1 MSIFYLF
8 NLIFIGIMT
17 TVNLAE
23 FIMKLVKEKHRPCD
37 KD

>member
-1 MSIFYLF
+1 MNVFYLF
-8 NLIFIGIMT
+8 NLILLGIMT

-23 FIMKLVKEKHRPCD
+23 FIMKLVKEKHRPRD